1 MYRACLLGG
10 VCCQKSPKET
20 VNKFPATRRTNGR
33 PAICVA
39 SIALP
44 KSPVNSSSG
53 DEVPNIFTR
62 KSRLQRGEFLITS
75 AKRLLQQY
83 LPLAD
88 IANTLRGPAE
98 GDKPETLRDVT
109 GPSV

>member
-1 MYRACLLGG
+1 
-10 VCCQKSPKET
+10 
-20 VNKFPATRRTNGR
+20 
-33 PAICVA
+33 
-39 SIALP
+39 
-44 KSPVNSSSG
+44 
-53 DEVPNIFTR
+53 
-62 KSRLQRGEFLITS
+62 LITS

-109 GPSV
+109 GPSVYSAGSRQFRDFPDMRDRSACSGSLGQ